1 MNFLL
6 LALLFAVTTKP
17 FEYYFLRA
25 RIPSSWRAKNMYIE
39 NGRLFESDNK
49 DVSVLSF
56 GKEHYYFTYP
66 TLIVVISGR
75 KMTFKDIKR
84 FALSDFAGLTL
95 PESDRNFKRKWNPVN
110 TKKYDLKNGY
120 KLLYHS
126 FYGNVLEP
134 ASTPVPI
141 AIQVV
146 EVKKDNKEVLFF
158 SGFALANIG
167 AYNKKELAAI
177 QNGFMKHMQQVLNA
191 AQSVKFADLK
201 KDNALKKY
209 LIKRKKFRHESS
221 FANSISTGMF
231 SVQTQGRR
239 KIYFD
244 FYRDGTLRFIS
255 TGYVGGF
262 FNTEYGGDF
271 LQSGASSHKNGK
283 ERWSKKYRFDIYK
296 GKKYEYLVVHF
307 PPDEGGDRVFLISKK
322 GSQKCGKKTIR
333 GLSIDGRVEGYFLTQ
348 GAVCTYKK

>member
-6 LALLFAVTTKP
+6 LTLLFAVTTKP
-17 FEYYFLRA
+17 FELYFMRA
-25 RIPSSWRAKNMYIE
+25 KIPSSWREKNTDIT
-39 NGRLFESDNK
+39 NGLLFESDNK

-66 TLIVVISGR
+66 TLIMVVGGNLS
-75 KMTFKDIKR
+75 FKDVKR
-84 FALSDFAGLTL
+84 FALSDFASLTL

-141 AIQVV
+141 AVQVV
-146 EVKKDNKEVLFF
+146 EVKKGNKEVLFF

-201 KDNALKKY
+201 KDNAFKKY
-209 LIKRKKFRHESS
+209 LIRRKKFRHESS
-221 FANSISTGMF
+221 FANSISTGMY

-244 FYRDGTLRFIS
+244 FYKDGTLRFIN

-262 FNTEYGGDF
+262 FNVDYNGDF
-271 LQSGASSHKNGK
+271 VQSGAQARKKGK
-283 ERWSKKYRFDIYK
+283 ERWSRKYKFDVYK
-296 GKKYEYLVVHF
+296 GKWQKFLVVHL
-307 PPDEGGDRVFLISKK
+307 PKSKGGDIIFTITKK
-322 GSQKCGKKTIR
+322 GKEKCGKKTIK
-333 GLSIDGRVEGYFLTQ
+333 GLAINGKVEGYFLTY